1 MHKELTLPL
10 IKTAL
15 VLVDLQEEHRLDQ
28 RYLVSGYQEVL
39 GNARRLLDA
48 ARSNNSA
55 VYHAAYVRDF
65 GVEPRRPFEP
75 VDTEGAPCFSDGDT
89 ELTAIC
95 PEVAPQENEDKIT
108 KQDASCFE
116 GTSFAETLA
125 EAGTEYLMV
134 CGVWTEACIA
144 ATVRDAKKHR
154 LKVVLVKDAC
164 GSGSTTMHQS
174 GIVNLANRLYGGA
187 VVDTATACSL
197 LAGETLQAWH
207 CEKPVP
213 LRFDADTLA
222 EIYDAL

>member
-10 IKTAL
+10 GKTAL

-28 RYLVSGYQEVL
+28 RHLVSGYQEVL
-39 GNARRLLDA
+39 RNARRLLAA
-48 ARSNNSA
+48 ARSNNTA
-55 VYHAAYVRDF
+55 VFHAAYVRDF
-65 GVEPRRPFEP
+65 SVQPRRPFEP
-75 VDTEGAPCFSDGDT
+75 VDCDGTPCFSNGDT

-95 PEVAPQENEDKIT
+95 PEVAPQENEDTIT
-108 KQDASCFE
+108 KQDASCFK

-125 EAGTEYLMV
+125 EADTEYLLV

-144 ATVRDAKKHR
+144 ATVRDAMKHR
-154 LKVVLVKDAC
+154 LRVLLVKDAC

-187 VVDTATACSL
+187 VVDTAIACSL
-197 LAGETLQAWH
+197 LAGEPMQAWH
-207 CEKPVP
+207 CEKTVP

-222 EIYDAL
+222 EIYNAL